1 MLFKTLVTDF
11 IGQHIWEFVL
21 YICLIILFYPIES
34 IIIPKVYGIMF
45 DQIKNISKFTDIYNW
60 RENFAKMNFQG
71 SLIILILLWCVTL
84 ITEIIKSNADA
95 HLVPTYFS
103 YLKQIVFE
111 KTMHSYQSNYSDMKT
126 GDYLSRVVELTRN
139 IKDLFHTM
147 LSSFLPEL
155 LVATMIV
162 VYMFLQHKHLGYI
175 ILTGIGLCGIIHYFT
190 SHILLKLVADREE
203 YINKVVSENIRDS
216 LDNMMNVFL
225 NNEVDSEINK
235 NGELEIESE
244 RKFQHIMY
252 VQSIIVFL
260 VDMIILFTFAVAI
273 IFLYYL
279 ISKKSVKVSHGIVLV
294 IILGQFLSNFLY
306 VNNKYIRDVLYRLGI
321 ILSSTEYLNNI
332 FTTDDKRVLK
342 SGITDGEIT
351 FKNVSF
357 RYDKTKDSFI
367 YENLN
372 IVFESGKHYALVG
385 QSGGGKT
392 TLVKLIVGLYSP
404 ESGTIYIDNVDITHL
419 DLTYLRNNVN
429 YINQR
434 TNLFNESIMYNILYG
449 NPHATED
456 MVYEILD
463 KYDLNK
469 VFDALPDGLQS
480 VAGVNGGNLSGGMQ
494 RITMLVRGIIKP
506 CKILIMDEPTTGLD
520 TITAINVKNLIMSE
534 SIGKTM
540 ILITHSEMML
550 SRMSIKKYDV
560 SKIDSISV

>member
-21 YICLIILFYPIES
+21 YIFLIILFYPIES

-60 RENFAKMNFQG
+60 RENFAKMNFPG

-103 YLKQIVFE
+103 YLKQLVFE

-175 ILTGIGLCGIIHYFT
+175 MLTGIGLCGIVHYFT

-235 NGELEIESE
+235 NSELEVESE

-260 VDMIILFTFAVAI
+260 VDMIILSTFAVAI

-306 VNNKYIRDVLYRLGI
+306 VNNKYIRDVLYRFGI
-321 ILSSTEYLNNI
+321 ILSSKEYMKNI

-367 YENLN
+367 YKNLN

-392 TLVKLIVGLYSP
+392 TLMKLLVGLYSP

-494 RITMLVRGIIKP
+494 RITMLLRGIIKP

-520 TITAINVKNLIMSE
+520 TITTINVKNLIMTE

-560 SKIDSISV
+560 SNINS